1 MILMKTNGTLITRKL
16 WLYAPVLLLIVNTL
30 QAQSGADFNFINH
43 SLVSGTDRQ
52 SGAVYLFTNV
62 RAGVDCRVTIVTITP
77 GTSIPTFD
85 DNSPSTG
92 FVEAFQP
99 RIQVNGR
106 TRGYGEFHFRFV
118 KAGTSTDTVMNEIP
132 ATSIDIDGN
141 GSGPDSLLEFDEYFL
156 PAAYLV
162 DYDMLAGQLT
172 FNMSL
177 GSILGRHKAAIEYT
191 SIDTTGRSVMFTV
204 VYPHASTFSVRI
216 GVDNNRPGNTNRQRS
231 VYFKRFVYPNSF
243 LPVKDLRSFAGASQ
257 NNAVKLNWAMNRGHN
272 IVAADVER
280 SINGTNF
287 ARVSTVSMASELN
300 SSYVENNVNG
310 NVYYRLK
317 MTDVSGKISYSEVL
331 LIKNNNVQNGFKVYP
346 SVINDYTTVNFS
358 AAGAG
363 AASLVIADINGRIV
377 KRQAVSVQ
385 PGFNSTLVNGLGQV
399 PAGQYV
405 AVLNGAGYSYTQ
417 KILIAK

>member
-1 MILMKTNGTLITRKL
+1 MKTNGTLIAGKL
-16 WLYAPVLLLIVNTL
+16 WLLAFVLLLSVL
-30 QAQSGADFNFINH
+30 SLKAQSGADFNFINH
-43 SLVSGTDRQ
+43 SLVSGTARQ
-52 SGAVYLFTNV
+52 AGSVYLFTNV
-62 RAGVDCRVTIVTITP
+62 RTGIDCRVTIVSITA
-77 GTSIPTFD
+77 GTSVQTFD
-85 DNSPSTG
+85 DNTPNTG
-92 FVEAFQP
+92 FLEAFQP
-99 RIQVNGR
+99 RMQVNGR
-106 TRGYGEFHFRFV
+106 TRGYAEFHFRFV
-118 KAGTSTDTVMNEIP
+118 KAGTNTDTLMNEIP

-172 FNMSL
+172 FNMTL
-177 GSILGRHKAAIEYT
+177 GSILGRHKAAIEYD

-204 VYPHASTFSVRI
+204 VYPHQSTFTVRI
-216 GVDNNRPGNTNRQRS
+216 GVDNNRSGSTTRQRS

-257 NNAVKLNWAMNRGHN
+257 NNAVKLNWSMNRGHN
-272 IVAADVER
+272 IVSADVER
-280 SINGTNF
+280 SINGTSF
-287 ARVSTVSMASELN
+287 TRVSTVSMASEV
-300 SSYVENNVNG
+300 SRSYTENNVTG
-310 NVYYRLK
+310 NIYYRLK
-317 MTDVSGKISYSEVL
+317 MTDAAGKTSYSEVL

-363 AASLVIADINGRIV
+363 SASLVITDNSGRIV
-377 KRQAVSVQ
+377 KRQTVSVQ
-385 PGFNSTLVNGLGQV
+385 PGFNSTMVNGLGQV

-417 KILIAK
+417 KILISK